1 MNQSTLA
8 IDCRLRGSTGIGRYI
23 REVVPRVITAFPDRR
38 FLLIGPD
45 NNDPWAGN
53 LVNDQVQCLPTQ
65 ARVFR
70 QSEQRLFR
78 QVWSQTNVLWCPHF
92 CVPWRVPSEKRL
104 VTTIHDLIPWH
115 VAVGWKG
122 RLRQIGAW
130 FYLRAARRNSSR
142 VLTVSAAVKAELVRE
157 FSFSAGRIHVT
168 HNGVGHDWFSAAN
181 EKAPSQLLGQ
191 RYVIYLGNL
200 SPHKNVEGLLA
211 AFREIAER
219 VPQRLAIVGEWKG
232 FTGHANLRRDLAALG
247 DRVIFTSRLTE
258 PELHGAVTAAELL
271 IQPSREEGF
280 GLPPLEAMAAG
291 TPVLASDCAALLE
304 TTAQGAHRFSLR
316 QPNDLARQMHRLLT
330 DDNLRRTKI
339 DEGKDWAARFTW
351 DRTAELTAEA
361 LRQVMGK
368 LSGRPNGEE

>member
-1 MNQSTLA
+1 MCAYDLA
-8 IDCRLRGSTGIGRYI
+8 IDCRLRESTGIGRYI
-23 REVVPRVITAFPDRR
+23 REVAPRVITAFPDRR

-78 QVWSQTNVLWCPHF
+78 QVWSQTDVLWCPHF
-92 CVPWRVPSEKRL
+92 CVPWRVPSGKRL

-142 VLTVSAAVKAELVRE
+142 VLTVSAAVKDELVRE
-157 FSFSAGRIHVT
+157 FFFSAERIHVT
-168 HNGVGHDWFSAAN
+168 HNGVSLDWFSAAN
-181 EKAPSQLLGQ
+181 EKAPSQLLGR

-200 SPHKNVEGLLA
+200 SPHKNVEGLLT
-211 AFREIAER
+211 AFREITEH
-219 VPQRLAIVGEWKG
+219 VPQSLVIVGEWRG

-247 DRVIFTSRLTE
+247 KRVIFTSRLTE
-258 PELHGAVTAAELL
+258 RELHGAVAAAELL
-271 IQPSREEGF
+271 IQPSKEEGF
-280 GLPPLEAMAAG
+280 GIPPLEAMAAG

-316 QPNDLARQMHRLLT
+316 QPNDLARQLRRLLT
-330 DDNLRRTKI
+330 DENLRRAKI

-351 DRTAELTAEA
+351 DRTAELTTEA
-361 LRQVMGK
+361 LRHVLEQT
-368 LSGRPNGEE
+368 